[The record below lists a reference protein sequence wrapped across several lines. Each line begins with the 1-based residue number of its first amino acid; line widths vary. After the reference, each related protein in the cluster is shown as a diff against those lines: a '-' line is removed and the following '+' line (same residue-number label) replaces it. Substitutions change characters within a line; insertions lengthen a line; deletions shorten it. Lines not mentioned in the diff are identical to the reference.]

1 MNILERAIRHS
12 RITLQNYRDL
22 PSPPFLILFINS
34 ICNQKCEHC
43 FYWKNLNRRDDL
55 TTEELFALSR
65 SLGRIENLNLSGG
78 EPFLRPEFGEI
89 CRQFIRQN
97 RVRQIY
103 VPTNGYFTDKT
114 VKQITE
120 TLKEKELE
128 LFVAEMSLDGLGEF
142 HNKFRGSPGSFDKA
156 MQTYEA
162 LAELQAR
169 DPRLRIHAISTA
181 TEVNMDEIKR
191 LTTYLF
197 DRCPKMDHHNLALI
211 RGDRKNPSL
220 HGPNLQQYQLLYE
233 YVRRLWASREENRYG
248 SIVEPMLQWAK
259 SRTADRREQVIP
271 CRAGQ
276 LNAVIYSNGDV
287 SVCEN
292 HPPLGNLRDK
302 DFWQIWRSAE
312 AQALRKS
319 IAAKDCYCTNE
330 VFLWPSI
337 TYQPQHLVQV
347 MAASK
352 PWQPIQPLEA
362 HEKVAYAL
370 DAAETSSD
378 TDKLFHIQSSGGRV

>member
-1 MNILERAIRHS
+1 MNTPERILRHA
-12 RITLQNYRDL
+12 RITWRNYQHL

-43 FYWKNLNRRDDL
+43 FYWRNLNRKDDL
-55 TTEELFALSR
+55 STEELFALSR

-97 RVRQIY
+97 KVRQIY
-103 VPTNGYFTDKT
+103 VPTNGYFTEKT

-120 TLKEKELE
+120 TLKEKDLE
-128 LFVAEMSLDGLGEF
+128 LFVAEISLDGLGEF

-156 MQTYEA
+156 MQTYDA
-162 LAELQAR
+162 LAKLQES
-169 DPRLRIHAISTA
+169 DPRLRIHSISTA
-181 TEVNMDEIKR
+181 TDVNMDEIRR
-191 LTTYLF
+191 LTSYLF
-197 DRCPKMDHHNLALI
+197 DRCPKMDHHNLAMI

-220 HGPNLQQYQLLYE
+220 QGPSLEQYRQLYE
-233 YVRRLWASREENRYG
+233 YVRRLWAPREQGRYG

-259 SRTADRREQVIP
+259 SQTAATQKQVVP
-271 CRAGQ
+271 CRAGV
-276 LNAVIYSNGDV
+276 LNAVVYSNGDV

-292 HPPLGNLRDK
+292 PPPLGNLRDK
-302 DFWQIWRSAE
+302 SFWEIWRSAE
-312 AQALRKS
+312 AENLRKS

-337 TYQPQHLVQV
+337 TYQPQQLARAMVGAKVWQGIPPLGPGERV
-347 MAASK
+347 VATLEDGAAS
-352 PWQPIQPLEA
+352 
-362 HEKVAYAL
+362 
-370 DAAETSSD
+370 
-378 TDKLFHIQSSGGRV
+378 TDNARLVSITTGGKA